1 MNCEGHTWP
10 CDFVRKI
17 SAGYWLTR
25 VLFQEELIASRG
37 RICYFDI
44 IERAASVYWYCTLTM
59 TMYKERKVSIM
70 QKEGSQVE
78 VRKKQFLQDITREKL
93 KFIGEKGVIISNV
106 FIFLALLPGGFWW
119 FVIAGI
125 SWTLSLSMLII
136 GQKNKLIKAVFAG
149 LILLIWTGIYK
160 LYLL

>member
-1 MNCEGHTWP
+1 M
-10 CDFVRKI
+10 
-17 SAGYWLTR
+17 
-25 VLFQEELIASRG
+25 
-37 RICYFDI
+37 
-44 IERAASVYWYCTLTM
+44 
-59 TMYKERKVSIM
+59 
-70 QKEGSQVE
+70 E